1 MRWRRTLDAR
11 RVSVSF
17 PGMKILSASLLAAG
31 LMLFACRARADLAKD
46 EGFGDLT
53 VDQVSDLISQKDI
66 DVFDNN
72 GKDVYAKGHVPT
84 AKWVAFNGVQEND
97 LPKDKSRK
105 LVFYCANT
113 H

>member
-1 MRWRRTLDAR
+1 MRILRRTLFAA
-11 RVSVSF
+11 
-17 PGMKILSASLLAAG
+17 LLLLLAG
-31 LMLFACRARADLAKD
+31 TARADSGKE
-46 EGFGDLT
+46 EGFSDLT
-53 VDQVSDLISQKDI
+53 IDQVADLIAKNDVDI
-66 DVFDNN
+66 FDNN

-84 AKWVAFNGVQEND
+84 AKWVDFKAVKESD

>member
-1 MRWRRTLDAR
+1 MNILRT
-11 RVSVSF
+11 
-17 PGMKILSASLLAAG
+17 SLLAAA
-31 LMLFACRARADLAKD
+31 LLLFAGSACAASSKD

-53 VDQVSDLISQKDI
+53 VDQVADLIAKKDV

-72 GKDVYAKGHVPT
+72 ARDVYEKGHVPT
-84 AKWVAFNGVQEND
+84 AKWVAFNAVKADD

-105 LVFYCANT
+105 LVFYCANP

>member
-1 MRWRRTLDAR
+1 
-11 RVSVSF
+11 
-17 PGMKILSASLLAAG
+17 MKILRTSLLAAAV
-31 LMLFACRARADLAKD
+31 LLFAGVARADTAQD

-53 VDQVSDLISQKDI
+53 VDQVADLIARKDV

-72 GKDVYAKGHVPT
+72 NKDVFDKGHVPT
-84 AKWVAFNGVQEND
+84 AKWVAFNEVKESD
-97 LPKDKSRK
+97 LPKDKLRK

>member
-1 MRWRRTLDAR
+1 MRILRRSLFAAL
-11 RVSVSF
+11 V
-17 PGMKILSASLLAAG
+17 LLLAG
-31 LMLFACRARADLAKD
+31 TARADSAKE

-53 VDQVSDLISQKDI
+53 IDQVADLIAAKDADI
-66 DVFDNN
+66 FDNN
-72 GKDVYAKGHVPT
+72 SKDVYAKGHVPT
-84 AKWVAFNGVQEND
+84 AKWVDFKAVKESD

>member
-1 MRWRRTLDAR
+1 
-11 RVSVSF
+11 
-17 PGMKILSASLLAAG
+17 MKILRTSLLAAAVLLLAG
-31 LMLFACRARADLAKD
+31 SARANSSKE
-46 EGFGDLT
+46 EGFTDLT
-53 VDQVSDLISQKDI
+53 IDQVAALIATKDA

-72 GKDVYAKGHVPT
+72 GKDVYAKGHLPT
-84 AKWVAFNGVQEND
+84 AKWVAFNAVRESD

>member
-1 MRWRRTLDAR
+1 MRILRRTLFAAL
-11 RVSVSF
+11 V
-17 PGMKILSASLLAAG
+17 LLLAET
-31 LMLFACRARADLAKD
+31 ARADSGKE
-46 EGFGDLT
+46 EGFSDLT
-53 VDQVSDLISQKDI
+53 IDQVADLIARKDA
-66 DVFDNN
+66 DLFDNN

-84 AKWVAFNGVQEND
+84 AKWVDFKAVKESD